1 MGALFLGQLAAA
13 GLLRFQVLVKE
24 IQRLLVRL
32 GASHDGEHALTGV
45 IVGRLGDR
53 DPSSRAPP
61 DLRDLGTAPADN
73 AANHVRR
80 NADVLGL
87 DLLTILGDQGK
98 AAVGGVGVGASAV
111 TTAAGLVTEVGA
123 VTGPVVGAA
132 VVTVVARAG
141 GVRGATDVGAHGRVV
156 EDGAGSSLPVI
167 DQALADFPNS
177 LFDAFGSSLHLDNAL
192 GRLREHFLLRNHA
205 HARSILDVLDL
216 KTLASD
222 DGAHL
227 VMGDEESHRCRETVS
242 LVTDGNPPGGEEMN
256 RLTVSPVVGDD
267 AAHAHLGSAFEQAP
281 GDDSVGSS
289 GAVERTGDGQDAV
302 VYTRND
308 FAHTGFHTGLVAEI
322 GDVLAGLAD
331 DDASLLGRN
340 NGAKGEHG
348 LGIFLLS
355 LGGDVQVGL
364 IHGDGISHGLV
375 DDGLVDIGSVHYY
388 DSATGSSPAKAN
400 KRRIGEDY

>member
-1 MGALFLGQLAAA
+1 MRTPETGIQILSLGEIAGPFFTWWYVMSMHKRSKEVLRVGALFLGQLAAA

-61 DLRDLGTAPADN
+61 DLRDLGTAPADD
-73 AANHVRR
+73 AANHVRG

-132 VVTVVARAG
+132 VVTVVAGAG

-167 DQALADFPNS
+167 DQALADFPHS

-227 VMGDEESHRCRETVS
+227 VVGDEESHRCRETVS
-242 LVTDGNPPGGEEMN
+242 LVADGSPPGGGDESTYGESRCWRRCRPCPSGE
-256 RLTVSPVVGDD
+256 RLR
-267 AAHAHLGSAFEQAP
+267 A
-281 GDDSVGSS
+281 SS
-289 GAVERTGDGQDAV
+289 WRRQ
-302 VYTRND
+302 RR
-308 FAHTGFHTGLVAEI
+308 
-322 GDVLAGLAD
+322 
-331 DDASLLGRN
+331 LGRC
-340 NGAKGEHG
+340 
-348 LGIFLLS
+348 
-355 LGGDVQVGL
+355 
-364 IHGDGISHGLV
+364 
-375 DDGLVDIGSVHYY
+375 
-388 DSATGSSPAKAN
+388 
-400 KRRIGEDY
+400 RGEDR